1 MKAIISIVL
10 SQRQRIIYD
19 IGGCSLWQWKK
30 RGENLFF
37 FSKHHYFAGLA
48 SDVFYL
54 LDNTLSVGVFTL
66 IKLVFETQAAKL

>member
-19 IGGCSLWQWKK
+19 QGGCCLWQGKK
-30 RGENLFF
+30 KGENSSFF
-37 FSKHHYFAGLA
+37 FSRHHYVAIFA
-48 SDVFYL
+48 SEIFYL

-66 IKLVFETQAAKL
+66 TQFVFETQN